1 MKCFLHFIVDQAGTK
16 SDSWQLGKVRLTGTQ
31 TVKEDPVAKECLAQ
45 SCNWYQGLEGQ
56 NIWNSGSQLGQICT
70 PMSRTFLVVT
80 LGGGGA
86 TSKQWVETRDAA
98 KILQHRKTLH
108 NKEVSSPNCKSA
120 EAKTASSF
128 QPGLLVLVCIL
139 SSLPL
144 LHYQHSNWDLR
155 NKYCNISMCFGK
167 KHKVE
172 GPDANPDSAISNLC
186 ILGECLTLLM
196 TQFSHLQI

>member
-98 KILQHRKTLH
+98 KIDL
-108 NKEVSSPNCKSA
+108 P
-120 EAKTASSF
+120 
-128 QPGLLVLVCIL
+128 P
-139 SSLPL
+139 SLPL
-144 LHYQHSNWDLR
+144 LSHSDFIPSQDAQFRTCRLLWSSSNPP
-155 NKYCNISMCFGK
+155 SMLPPQG
-167 KHKVE
+167 
-172 GPDANPDSAISNLC
+172 LC
-186 ILGECLTLLM
+186 IAIAATLFLQKYPSFAPSFPSSLCSCM
-196 TQFSHLQI
+196 TSSERPFLFEKNFIEM